1 MDLRSFGLLHRIPLV
16 SREIAEA
23 DVVDIPT
30 SKTFI
35 PADQQD
41 FFDYSQARL
50 RSPPPRSDDS
60 TRKLDD
66 RAVPPRLEPSPH
78 YLDPPLPR

>member
-1 MDLRSFGLLHRIPLV
+1 MFPQSMHVMTLIFNHPY
-16 SREIAEA
+16 
-23 DVVDIPT
+23 IPT

-41 FFDYSQARL
+41 FFDYPQGRL
-50 RSPPPRSDDS
+50 RSPPPRSDS
-60 TRKLDD
+60 MRKLDD
-66 RAVPPRLEPSPH
+66 KVVPPRLEPSPH